1 MSTPDAARRFGVI
14 TLFPE
19 MFDSLARWGVTGR
32 AHEQG
37 LWALSLTNPREVAD
51 DRHGTVDDRP
61 YGGGPGMLMK
71 VEPLH
76 DAIQAAR
83 QKSATNCPVVY
94 LSPQGKRLTQAD
106 LDRLAEHQELILV
119 AGRYEGIDERLV
131 ESVIDEEISI
141 GDFVV
146 SGGELPAMMLID
158 GITRLL
164 PDALGD
170 RESAEQESFVDGLLD
185 YPQYTRPEDVA
196 GLRVP
201 EVLLSGNHEKIARW
215 RKQQALGRTRERRP
229 DLLVQRELSEE
240 ERLLLDEYESI
251 QRNGNATDRDLE
263 S

>member
-1 MSTPDAARRFGVI
+1 MWIGIVS
-14 TLFPE
+14 LFPE
-19 MFDSLARWGVTGR
+19 MFEALTHYGITRR
-32 AHEQG
+32 AIERG
-37 LWALSLTNPREVAD
+37 ILEVDTWNPRDFAL
-51 DRHGTVDDRP
+51 DRHKTVDDKP

-251 QRNGNATDRDLE
+251 QRSGNATERDLE

>member
-1 MSTPDAARRFGVI
+1 
-14 TLFPE
+14 
-19 MFDSLARWGVTGR
+19 
-32 AHEQG
+32 
-37 LWALSLTNPREVAD
+37 
-51 DRHGTVDDRP
+51 
-61 YGGGPGMLMK
+61 MLMK

-229 DLLVQRELSEE
+229 DLLVHRELSEE
-240 ERLLLDEYESI
+240 ERLLLDEYESS

>member
-1 MSTPDAARRFGVI
+1 MWIGIVS
-14 TLFPE
+14 LFPE
-19 MFDSLARWGVTGR
+19 MFEALTHYGITRR
-32 AHEQG
+32 AIERG
-37 LWALSLTNPREVAD
+37 ILEVDTWNPRDFAL
-51 DRHGTVDDRP
+51 DRHKTVDDKP

-229 DLLVQRELSEE
+229 DLLVHRELSEE

-251 QRNGNATDRDLE
+251 QRSGNATERDLE

>member
-1 MSTPDAARRFGVI
+1 MWIGIVS
-14 TLFPE
+14 LFPE
-19 MFDSLARWGVTGR
+19 MFEALTHYGITRR
-32 AHEQG
+32 AIERG
-37 LWALSLTNPREVAD
+37 ILEVDTWNPRDFAL
-51 DRHGTVDDRP
+51 DRHKTVDDKP

-185 YPQYTRPEDVA
+185 DPQYTRPEDVA

>member
-1 MSTPDAARRFGVI
+1 MWIGIVS
-14 TLFPE
+14 LFPE
-19 MFDSLARWGVTGR
+19 MFEALTHYGITRR
-32 AHEQG
+32 AIERG
-37 LWALSLTNPREVAD
+37 ILEVDTWNPRDFAL
-51 DRHGTVDDRP
+51 DRHKTVDDKP

-240 ERLLLDEYESI
+240 ERLLLDEYESM
-251 QRNGNATDRDLE
+251 QRTGNATDRDLE

>member
-1 MSTPDAARRFGVI
+1 MWIGIVS
-14 TLFPE
+14 LFPE
-19 MFDSLARWGVTGR
+19 MFEALTHYGITRR
-32 AHEQG
+32 AIERG
-37 LWALSLTNPREVAD
+37 ILEVDTWNPRDFAL
-51 DRHGTVDDRP
+51 DRHKTVDDKP

-94 LSPQGKRLTQAD
+94 LSPQGRRLTQAD

-229 DLLVQRELSEE
+229 DLLVHRELSEE
-240 ERLLLDEYESI
+240 ERLLLDEYESS